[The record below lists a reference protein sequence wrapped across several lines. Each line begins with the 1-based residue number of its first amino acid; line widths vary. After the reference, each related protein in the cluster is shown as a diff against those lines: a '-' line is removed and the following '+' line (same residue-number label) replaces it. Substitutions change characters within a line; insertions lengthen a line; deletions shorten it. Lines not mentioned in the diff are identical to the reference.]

1 MTIMPQLAPPKEEL
15 TWGGPQDLSAW
26 EALMWRAEPDPRTS
40 STGILLEILDGAPEW
55 DRFVADVTNTVDR
68 VPRLRERIVEPVV
81 PVVQP
86 AWSAVP
92 GFDVA
97 EHLHHVEL
105 SGEATDTDVLDLC
118 NTTMRRPLDRTGPP
132 WEMTLVTGLAD
143 GRAAVLFRFHHSL
156 SDGLGLIQ
164 LLAIAHSTTADGD
177 AAGDPVATRALRAVV
192 TPTELLHTRLRERVW
207 STTRST
213 LSQLRQ
219 PVLDRITKTPGT
231 LREARDFTQ
240 SLVRMLGGTSAP
252 GSPLLA
258 ERKPGSRF
266 LTIDVDLVELQ
277 QAARARGGSLNDA
290 FVASILGGVRRYHE
304 AHGTMVDAVPLAMP
318 VSLRSANDAMGG
330 NRFAGIRLPG
340 PVAES
345 DPDERIRIVRE
356 QVLAARDEPALAFLD
371 HIAPVLTRLP
381 AAAIIELMATL
392 TTSSDVQVSN
402 IRGLGHPVYLAGQR
416 VLRTYPL
423 GPRPGVAA
431 MIAMITYDGVCCL
444 GINADPAAIPDPED
458 FRRCLIEGF
467 AEVIDVDAPKE
478 AGA

>member
-1 MTIMPQLAPPKEEL
+1 
-15 TWGGPQDLSAW
+15 
-26 EALMWRAEPDPRTS
+26 MWRAEPDPRTS
-40 STGILLEILDGAPEW
+40 STGILLEILDGEPTW
-55 DRFVADVTNTVDR
+55 DMFVADIRRTVDR
-68 VPRLRERIVEPVV
+68 VPRLRERIVEPAV
-81 PVVQP
+81 PLVQP

-92 GFDVA
+92 GFDVTA
-97 EHLHHVEL
+97 HLAIIEL
-105 SGEATDTDVLDLC
+105 DGEATDDDVLELC
-118 NTTMRRPLDRTGPP
+118 NSTMLRPLDRSRPP
-132 WEMTLVTGLAD
+132 WEMTLVTGLTG

-164 LLAIAHSTTADGD
+164 LLAIAHSTSADVDSD
-177 AAGDPVATRALRAVV
+177 AAQGAGRTLRAVV
-192 TPTELLHTRLRERVW
+192 TPTELLHTRLRQRIW
-207 STTRST
+207 TTTRST

-219 PVLDRITKTPGT
+219 PVLGRITKAPET

-240 SLVRMLGGTSAP
+240 SLVRMLSGTSAP

-266 LTIDVDLVELQ
+266 LTIDVDLAELQ

-304 AHGTMVDAVPLAMP
+304 LHDTMVDAVPLAMP

-340 PVAES
+340 PVAEV

-371 HIAPVLTRLP
+371 HIAPALTRLP
-381 AAAIIELMATL
+381 AAAIIEMMATL

-402 IRGLGHPVYLAGQR
+402 IRGLGHPVYLAGKR

-423 GPRPGVAA
+423 GPRPGVAT

-444 GINADPAAIPDPED
+444 GINADPAAIPDAEE
-458 FRRCLIEGF
+458 FRRCLVEGF
-467 AEVIDVDAPKE
+467 EEVIQVSPADATE
-478 AGA
+478 ASR

>member
-1 MTIMPQLAPPKEEL
+1 
-15 TWGGPQDLSAW
+15 
-26 EALMWRAEPDPRTS
+26 MWRAESDPRTS
-40 STGILLEILDGAPEW
+40 STGILLEILDGEPTW
-55 DRFVADVTNTVDR
+55 DTFVADIRRTVDR
-68 VPRLRERIVEPVV
+68 VPRLRERIVEPTV
-81 PVVQP
+81 PLVQP

-92 GFDVA
+92 GFDVT
-97 EHLHHVEL
+97 EHLALVEL
-105 SGEATDTDVLDLC
+105 DGNGTDDDVLELC
-118 NTTMRRPLDRTGPP
+118 NTTMLRPLDRTRPP
-132 WEMTLVTGLAD
+132 WEMTLVTGLKD
-143 GRAAVLFRFHHSL
+143 KRAAVLFRVHHSL

-164 LLAIAHSTTADGD
+164 LLAIAHTITGD
-177 AAGDPVATRALRAVV
+177 DNSEAASGSGRALRAVV
-192 TPTELLHTRLRERVW
+192 TPTELLQTRLRERVW

-213 LSQLRQ
+213 LSHLRQ
-219 PVLDRITKTPGT
+219 PLLARITKAPGT
-231 LREARDFTQ
+231 LREACDFTQ
-240 SLVRMLGGTSAP
+240 SLLRMLAGTSAP

-266 LTIDVDLVELQ
+266 LTIDIDLVELQ
-277 QAARARGGSLNDA
+277 QAARARSGSLNDA

-304 AHGTMVDAVPLAMP
+304 LHDTMVDAVPLAMP

-340 PVAES
+340 PVAEV

-371 HIAPVLTRLP
+371 HIAPALTLLP

-402 IRGLGHPVYLAGQR
+402 IRGLGHPVYLAGKR

-423 GPRPGVAA
+423 GPRPGVAT

-444 GINADPAAIPDPED
+444 GINADPAAIPDAEE
-458 FRRCLIEGF
+458 FRRCLVEGF
-467 AEVIDVDAPKE
+467 EEVIQVSPADAFE
-478 AGA
+478 ASR